1 MPCQWEQR
9 ELHPHS
15 MGGGAASR
23 KDYIAQ
29 GRNLNP
35 GMTSKARL
43 PGLFQDNYH
52 SLAGHLSPSLQDEAG
67 TVLILKKEEQ
77 VWRGLHMGLAHL
89 TLLRVLLFQD
99 HKDPPRQI
107 WALVDNQGP
116 SHTTKIL
123 QSSNQLILEIQ
134 ATEPSFSLQG
144 FCRPPHWLLCP
155 ATVVTTPT
163 SWPTL
168 AMHWTSPER
177 SPCMIP
183 FSPATYPGEE
193 VLLFAF
199 CYYSYFLG
207 GKLTHM

>member
-1 MPCQWEQR
+1 MNMSLSKLWKIVKDKQARHVAVHGVAKSRTQLSTEQQPPMVTLWVL
-9 ELHPHS
+9 EAIFHCWHKITVTTI
-15 MGGGAASR
+15 AAATITII
-23 KDYIAQ
+23 YI
-29 GRNLNP
+29 
-35 GMTSKARL
+35 
-43 PGLFQDNYH
+43 Y
-52 SLAGHLSPSLQDEAG
+52 DEAG
-67 TVLILKKEEQ
+67 TVLILKKEKQ

-163 SWPTL
+163 S
-168 AMHWTSPER
+168 
-177 SPCMIP
+177 
-183 FSPATYPGEE
+183 
-193 VLLFAF
+193 
-199 CYYSYFLG
+199 
-207 GKLTHM
+207 

>member
-67 TVLILKKEEQ
+67 TVLILKKEKQ

-99 HKDPPRQI
+99 HKDPPPQI
-107 WALVDNQGP
+107 WALGDNQGP
-116 SHTTKIL
+116 PHTTKIL

-144 FCRPPHWLLCP
+144 FCRPP
-155 ATVVTTPT
+155 PT
-163 SWPTL
+163 GCSVQQQWWRHPL
-168 AMHWTSPER
+168 PDRH
-177 SPCMIP
+177 SPCAGPRLSILRAWYH
-183 FSPATYPGEE
+183 S
-193 VLLFAF
+193 VLPHILGKRFFFFLFAIILIF
-199 CYYSYFLG
+199 
-207 GKLTHM
+207 